1 MKGIYT
7 IEERNAA
14 VERNL
19 VLIDQVMDKHRDI
32 IKAARMDK
40 GDVYQQ
46 LAERLVMAM
55 DTYEP
60 KKGELEGYLE
70 IQLEREMF
78 SCAHP
83 RRLYGLTDAPMT
95 FNRNRV
101 VSLDA
106 MNEDAIEIE
115 ELVA

>member
-1 MKGIYT
+1 MKSIYT

-19 VLIDQVMDKHRDI
+19 FLIDQVMDKHRDI

-55 DTYEP
+55 D
-60 KKGELEGYLE
+60 
-70 IQLEREMF
+70 
-78 SCAHP
+78 A
-83 RRLYGLTDAPMT
+83 
-95 FNRNRV
+95 
-101 VSLDA
+101 
-106 MNEDAIEIE
+106 
-115 ELVA
+115 